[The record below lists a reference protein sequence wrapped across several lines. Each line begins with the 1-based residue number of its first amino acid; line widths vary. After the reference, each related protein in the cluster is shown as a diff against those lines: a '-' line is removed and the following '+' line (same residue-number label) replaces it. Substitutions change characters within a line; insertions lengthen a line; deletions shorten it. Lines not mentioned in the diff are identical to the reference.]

1 MNIRNNCFLVL
12 FSSLFFDVHNLQF
25 YGSSVYDSR
34 YKQFEMVNDGK
45 LQSIELA
52 ACKVQNWFRLF
63 FVLNIRNY
71 TSIQLNSYISRYM
84 RNEKPNYLSQPRL
97 VKLKVYIL

>member
-52 ACKVQNWFRLF
+52 ACKVQNWLRLF
-63 FVLNIRNY
+63 FVLNVWNHTTI
-71 TSIQLNSYISRYM
+71 
-84 RNEKPNYLSQPRL
+84 
-97 VKLKVYIL
+97 

>member
-1 MNIRNNCFLVL
+1 MNTYNNCFLTW
-12 FSSLFFDVHNLQF
+12 FSILVFDVHNLQF

-52 ACKVQNWFRLF
+52 ACKVQNWLRLF
-63 FVLNIRNY
+63 FVLDIWNY
-71 TSIQLNSYISRYM
+71 TIIQLNSYITRYA
-84 RNEKPNYLSQPRL
+84 RNN
-97 VKLKVYIL
+97 IMF